1 MPNRNEINE
10 NITRGKTKPFS
21 FAYKP
26 GDMNFH
32 N

>member
-1 MPNRNEINE
+1 MPSRNEINE